1 MSPVATRA
9 ALSAALLLCLAAPA
23 FGQED
28 ARVKEL
34 IDRLVAAKTDGERQ
48 ALLGAEGG
56 AATVELRKHLMEQG
70 HARRSKRE
78 YTLALAYY
86 QSARAVAER
95 AGDEAGVAAA
105 AQGVGSAYFYLS
117 DFDLSLK
124 NHVDGLRRY
133 EALGDRAGVG
143 NSLTDIGLVH
153 SWRGEHNLALDY
165 YARALQIAE
174 AAADELGTARTL
186 SNIGIAHYYLGDYD
200 SALESYQRA
209 NKLAEKLGNK
219 EGMYITLSNIGNVHH
234 QRGNYLRA
242 LDSYRR
248 SLLVSEQLKN
258 KYHPS
263 TLQSIGAL
271 HHEQMNYELALEFH
285 QQALKLFE
293 ESGNKHSAA
302 LTLVSIGAV
311 HLRLGDYAQ
320 ALAYSQ
326 KALGMAEG
334 TGSKERIVDALVNI
348 GVAHRGLGDHGRALE
363 YFRKALEATEGMG
376 SKEGGVSVLNNISAV
391 ALDQGRHAEALE
403 AAERAAAVA
412 REIGIDYRLWPALL
426 RVGLAHKALGRH
438 DEARRALE
446 ESVSVIEGMRAQVAG
461 GERERQRFFEGKL
474 SPYNALVELS
484 AAREDWGAA
493 FAWAERAKA
502 RVLLDVLQRGR
513 VNVTG
518 AMTASERDRERRV
531 RSDLV
536 ALNNQIAQ
544 ESRKAKPDGSRLA
557 ELEARRQKA
566 RLAYEAFRTTLYA
579 AHPEL
584 KVERGEVSPVS
595 FEEAGALLPDAQS
608 ALVEYAVSEDKVF
621 LFVLTKTGAARA
633 PAGLKVYT
641 LGAKQADVVAKAEAF
656 RLRLARRDLT
666 YPAAARELYA
676 LLLAP
681 AEAQLRGKTR
691 LVVVPDGKLW
701 DLPFQALQDARGRHL
716 VETYAISYAP
726 SLTVLREMVKLSGG
740 RRATAPPSLLAVG
753 NPSLGAETAGG
764 VASGDGRAQ
773 LMGGLGRLP
782 PLPDAERQVKALAEL
797 YGPARSR
804 VYTGESA
811 REGRFKAE
819 AGDFG
824 VLQLATHG
832 VLNDSS
838 PMYSHVLLAGEE
850 TGGAEDGLLEAWEL
864 MGLDLKADLV
874 VLSACETARGRA
886 AAGEGVIGLTWAL
899 FVAGSPTTVVSQWK
913 VEAAS
918 TTELMLEFH
927 RQLRLREGGAH
938 TPKDVAL
945 QRAAKKVLAGSQHR
959 HPFYWA
965 GFVVV
970 GDAN

>member
-9 ALSAALLLCLAAPA
+9 ALLAALFLCPAAPA

-28 ARVKEL
+28 ARSKEL
-34 IDRLVAAKTDGERQ
+34 VDKLVAAKTDAERR
-48 ALLGAEGG
+48 ALLGAESG

-86 QSARAVAER
+86 RSARAVAER
-95 AGDEAGVAAA
+95 AADEAGVAAA

-117 DFDLSLK
+117 EFDLSLE
-124 NHVDGLRRY
+124 NHIDGLRRY

-174 AAADELGTARTL
+174 AAADKLGTARTL

-200 SALESYQRA
+200 SALENYQRA
-209 NKLAEKLGNK
+209 NKLAEELGSK

-234 QRGNYLRA
+234 QRGSYLRA
-242 LDSYRR
+242 LESYRR
-248 SLLVSEQLKN
+248 SLLVSEQLGS

-271 HHEQMNYELALEFH
+271 HHEQMNYELALEFFG
-285 QQALKLFE
+285 QARALFE
-293 ESGNKHSAA
+293 QSGNKHSAA
-302 LTLVSIGAV
+302 LALVSIGAV

-326 KALGMAEG
+326 EALEMAEG

-348 GVAHRGLGDHGRALE
+348 GVAHRGLGDHARALE
-363 YFRKALEATEGMG
+363 YFRRALEATDGMG

-391 ALDQGRHAEALE
+391 ALDQGRHADALA
-403 AAERAAAVA
+403 AAERAAAAA

-474 SPYNALVELS
+474 WPYNALVELS
-484 AAREDWGAA
+484 AARKDWGAA

-518 AMTASERDRERRV
+518 AMTAAERERERRV

-544 ESRKAKPDGSRLA
+544 ESRKAKPDGARQA

-595 FEEAGALLPDAQS
+595 VEEAGALLPDAQS
-608 ALVEYAVSEDKVF
+608 ALVEYVVSEDEAF
-621 LFVLTKTGAARA
+621 LFVLTKAGAARA
-633 PAGLKVYT
+633 PAALKVYT
-641 LGAKQADVVAKAEAF
+641 LGARRADLDAKAEAF
-656 RLRLARRDLT
+656 RLRLARRDLA

-701 DLPFQALQDARGRHL
+701 ELPFQALQDARGRHL

-726 SLTVLREMVKLSGG
+726 SLTVLREAG
-740 RRATAPPSLLAVG
+740 AAPPSLLAVG

-764 VASGDGRAQ
+764 AAPADGRAQ
-773 LMGGLGRLP
+773 LTGSLGRLP

-797 YGPARSR
+797 YGQARSR

-819 AGDFG
+819 AGHFR

-838 PMYSHVLLAGEE
+838 PMYSHVLLAREE
-850 TGGAEDGLLEAWEL
+850 SGGAEDGLLEAWEL

-886 AAGEGVIGLTWAL
+886 AAGEGVIGLTWAI

-927 RQLRLREGGAH
+927 RQLRPGAGGAN

-945 QRAAKKVLAGSQHR
+945 QRAAKKMLAGRQHR